1 MRSSSYVGVKY
12 DNFTSFLISLL
23 IYFSA
28 AFLLLFNAIKDH
40 ELSLKYTDDPNAYMD
55 VIVDWDI
62 DDSAP
67 KAPDLSK
74 ESVEIEPTQEK
85 PKEIEKVEEKTLE
98 PEVKPVEVAK
108 PEPLP
113 EPKPVETPIEEPKPV
128 EEPKPEPKPNLN
140 DLFADTTKDNKKLQE
155 STEKKEE
162 EKESGSKNAVQ
173 KSDKKS
179 GRSQMTGQFNAFR
192 GGVEKKLRILWSRYS
207 ARSNDDALVS
217 ITIGA
222 DGKVIDYE
230 ILMLSYNSE
239 FNQKLRDFMSSLD
252 MHDFPK
258 PPDGKPFKF
267 DKINLKDKI

>member
-12 DNFTSFLISLL
+12 ENFTSFLISLC
-23 IYFSA
+23 IYFLA
-28 AFLLLFNAIKDH
+28 GFFLLFNAIRDH
-40 ELSLKYTDDPNAYMD
+40 ELALKYTDDPNAYMD
-55 VIVDWDI
+55 IIVDWEI

-67 KAPDLSK
+67 KAPELAK
-74 ESVEIEPTQEK
+74 ETPAQPQVEEK
-85 PKEIEKVEEKTLE
+85 PKEIEKIEE
-98 PEVKPVEVAK
+98 PK

-162 EKESGSKNAVQ
+162 KQESGSKNAVQ
-173 KSDKKS
+173 QADKKS
-179 GRSQMTGQFNAFR
+179 GRSQMTGQFNAFY
-192 GGVEKKLRILWSRYS
+192 GGVEKKLRVLWSRYS
-207 ARSNDDALVS
+207 AKSNDDALVS

-230 ILMLSYNSE
+230 ILMLSYSTE
-239 FNQKLRDFMSSLD
+239 FNQKLRDFMGSLD

>member
-40 ELSLKYTDDPNAYMD
+40 ELALKYTDDPNAYMD

-74 ESVEIEPTQEK
+74 ESVENQPVEEK
-85 PKEIEKVEEKTLE
+85 PKEIEKVEEKTPE

-162 EKESGSKNAVQ
+162 KKESGSKNAVQ
-173 KSDKKS
+173 KDDKKS
-179 GRSQMTGQFNAFR
+179 GRSQLTGKYDKFR
-192 GGVEKKLRILWSRYS
+192 GGVQKKLDILWARYTAGTS
-207 ARSNDDALVS
+207 ADDATVS
-217 ITIGA
+217 ITIDTNGR
-222 DGKVIDYE
+222 VVDYE
-230 ILMLSYNSE
+230 IKELSYNTE
-239 FNQKLRDFMSSLD
+239 FNRQVRDFMERLS
-252 MHDFPK
+252 MEEFPK
-258 PPDGKPFKF
+258 PPERYTFK
-267 DKINLKDKI
+267 DLKLKIKQ

>member
-12 DNFTSFLISLL
+12 DNFTSFLISLC
-23 IYFSA
+23 IYFLA
-28 AFLLLFNAIKDH
+28 GFFLLFNAIRDH
-40 ELSLKYTDDPNAYMD
+40 ELALKYTDDPNAYMD
-55 VIVDWDI
+55 IIVDWEI

-67 KAPDLSK
+67 KAPDLAK
-74 ESVEIEPTQEK
+74 EVPAQPQVEEK
-85 PKEIEKVEEKTLE
+85 PKEIEKTEE
-98 PEVKPVEVAK
+98 PK

-173 KSDKKS
+173 KDDKKS
-179 GRSQMTGQFNAFR
+179 GKSQMTGKFDAFK
-192 GGVEKKLRILWSRYS
+192 GGVEKKLKILWSRYS
-207 ARSNDDALVS
+207 AKSNDDALVS
-217 ITIGA
+217 ITIDA
-222 DGKVIDYE
+222 NGKVIDYE

-267 DKINLKDKI
+267 DKINLSDKI

>member
-12 DNFTSFLISLL
+12 DNFTSFLISLC
-23 IYFSA
+23 IYFLA
-28 AFLLLFNAIKDH
+28 GFFLLFNAIRDH
-40 ELSLKYTDDPNAYMD
+40 ELALKYTDDPNAYMD
-55 VIVDWDI
+55 IIVDWEI

-67 KAPDLSK
+67 KAPDLAK
-74 ESVEIEPTQEK
+74 EVPDQPQVEEK
-85 PKEIEKVEEKTLE
+85 PKEIEKIEE
-98 PEVKPVEVAK
+98 PK

-113 EPKPVETPIEEPKPV
+113 EPKPIK
-128 EEPKPEPKPNLN
+128 EPKPEPKPNLN

-162 EKESGSKNAVQ
+162 SGSKNAVQ
-173 KSDKKS
+173 KDDKKS
-179 GRSQMTGQFNAFR
+179 GKSQMTGKFDAFK
-192 GGVEKKLRILWSRYS
+192 GGVEKKLKILWSRYS
-207 ARSNDDALVS
+207 AKSNDDALVS
-217 ITIGA
+217 ITIDA
-222 DGKVIDYE
+222 NGKVIDYE

-267 DKINLKDKI
+267 EKINLKDKI

>member
-28 AFLLLFNAIKDH
+28 AFLLLFNAIRDH
-40 ELSLKYTDDPNAYMD
+40 ELALKYTDDPNAYMD

-67 KAPDLSK
+67 KAPELAK
-74 ESVEIEPTQEK
+74 ETPAEPQVEEK
-85 PKEIEKVEEKTLE
+85 SKEIEKIEE
-98 PEVKPVEVAK
+98 PK

-162 EKESGSKNAVQ
+162 KQESGSKNAVQ
-173 KSDKKS
+173 QADKKS
-179 GRSQMTGQFNAFR
+179 GRSQMTGQYNAYI
-192 GGVEKKLRILWSRYS
+192 GQINKILQQIWTSYNPK
-207 ARSNDDALVS
+207 SNEVAKISLKIDRN
-217 ITIGA
+217 
-222 DGKVIDYE
+222 GKVVEYE
-230 ILMLSYNSE
+230 ILELTYNSE
-239 FNQKLRDFMSSLD
+239 YNQKLRDFVYSLESRE
-252 MHDFPK
+252 FPK
-258 PPDGKPFKF
+258 PPGNEILNITSITITPKK
-267 DKINLKDKI
+267 